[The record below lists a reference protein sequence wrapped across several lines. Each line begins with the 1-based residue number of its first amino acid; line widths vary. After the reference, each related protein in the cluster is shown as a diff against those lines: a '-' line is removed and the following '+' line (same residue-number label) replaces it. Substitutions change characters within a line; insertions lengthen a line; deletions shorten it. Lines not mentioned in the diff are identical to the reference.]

1 MALITC
7 GVHRR
12 ASHSTTPLPNNDGP
26 LRHRHEISFNLV
38 EQATPLPNND
48 GPLPAA
54 STESFARLHHRT
66 PNNDGPS
73 HRPAGKFRAATT
85 SLAPGYN
92 EPQSPSLTTGA
103 VACELSLL
111 GSF

>member
-26 LRHRHEISFNLV
+26 LRFITGWSCIWFF
-38 EQATPLPNND
+38 TPLPNNV

>member
-1 MALITC
+1 MPSNISA
-7 GVHRR
+7 
-12 ASHSTTPLPNNDGP
+12 PLPNN
-26 LRHRHEISFNLV
+26 V
-38 EQATPLPNND
+38 